1 MSSYAGE
8 NLFDSGP
15 CAFRFGPWERTVQRR
30 GFAGIHGELA
40 LDLGRRFRPI
50 LQTGRL
56 QAESAG
62 ALHALLDAINARADG
77 SENVLVD
84 NHDRSHARVIL
95 ERFETTGPVR
105 RGRAFHCDY
114 EGQYRQ
120 LP

>member
-8 NLFDSGP
+8 SLFDSGP
-15 CAFRFGPWERTVQRR
+15 CAFRFGPWERAVQRR

-40 LDLGRRFRPI
+40 LDLGRRSRPI
-50 LQTGRL
+50 FQTGRL

-62 ALHALLDAINARADG
+62 GLHALLDVINARADG

-84 NHDRSHARVIL
+84 NHGQSHARVIL
-95 ERFETTGPVR
+95 DRFETTSPIC
-105 RGRAFHCDY
+105 RGRALHCDY
-114 EGQYRQ
+114 EIRYRQ